1 VVFGEVIWHAY
12 GDFEQQNKFGNIS
25 FQLLIIID
33 YNYQYVLALYTM
45 L

>member
-1 VVFGEVIWHAY
+1 VVFGEVLWRAY
-12 GDFEQQNKFGNIS
+12 GDFEQQSKFGNIS

-33 YNYQYVLALYTM
+33 CNYQYVLVLYAV